1 MENKSPTM
9 TRPKN
14 EKTNREGKTSEEQ
27 VGGNR
32 NKTSPENGTPQKRT
46 TIVSQARAN
55 LTYQKIWEEN
65 WSAGKMHALT
75 TLTKICFEIVKVHG
89 PLYFS

>member
-1 MENKSPTM
+1 MENKSSTM
-9 TRPKN
+9 RRQNN
-14 EKTNREGKTSEEQ
+14 EKTNGEGKTSEEQ

-55 LTYQKIWEEN
+55 LTYQKI
-65 WSAGKMHALT
+65 
-75 TLTKICFEIVKVHG
+75 
-89 PLYFS
+89 